1 MAFRWAISSGNW
13 SNTAIWNNGA
23 VLGVPT
29 GSDIASCNNFNVII
43 DTDVNVTLLTN
54 ALSGSTTNPGGGQY
68 FLNNG
73 ITITAA
79 GTGSTP
85 GIWPYAPQA
94 SGSLIVISG
103 SNSAIISGSM
113 RMPGNQTAGGGQG
126 FGITMSETSSLTIS
140 GSVSGIAF
148 SNNNIAIN
156 HASIG
161 TLRIFGTVEGA
172 PGQGLVNN
180 AHCIATSNT
189 GVTNITGDVYHWGFN
204 TNAANNP
211 INLATAAHTLIITG
225 SVYQGDF
232 VTATIN
238 NLTGNSNIFISGSL
252 IGRTASNVATIAK
265 ATIGNITLIGNI
277 IGQLIGGSNIS
288 HTNTGPNAGTITISG
303 SIEKRGAGIPI
314 SATGGSTIIVTG
326 NLFYSGSITGPF
338 ISSTSTSGL
347 VRVATLGAGFNAFNP
362 IYSPRIQLISNSTPT
377 YTLQSDTFPRSV
389 TFYDAAFTSSLP
401 SHSNVRSG
409 SLYGGSNEFSGSM
422 IVPSTA
428 SVRSGVPVDSV
439 TGSAILTPQDIFD
452 FATQNLT
459 GSNTIGERLKNI
471 STVQTTAATIA
482 AFKGK

>member
-29 GSDIASCNNFNVII
+29 ASDIASCNNFNVVI
-43 DTDVNVTLLTN
+43 DTNVNVTLLTN
-54 ALSGSTTNPGGGQY
+54 ALSGSITTPGGGQY

-85 GIWPYAPQA
+85 GIWPFAPQA

-103 SNSAIISGSM
+103 SNSASISGSM
-113 RMPGNQTAGGGQG
+113 RMPGAQFAGGGQG
-126 FGITMSETSSLTIS
+126 FGITMSATSSLTIS

-148 SNNNIAIN
+148 SNGNQAIT

-172 PGQGLVNN
+172 PGQGAVNN
-180 AHCIATSNT
+180 AHCIVTSNT

-204 TNAANNP
+204 TNAANSP
-211 INLATAAHTLIITG
+211 IFLATAAHTLIITG

-232 VTATIN
+232 ATATIN
-238 NLTGNSNIFISGSL
+238 NSSGNSNIFISGSL
-252 IGRTASNVATIAK
+252 IGRTTGGQVTIFK
-265 ATIGNITLIGNI
+265 ATTGNITVIGNI
-277 IGQLIGGSNIS
+277 IGQSAGGNNIS
-288 HTNTGPNAGTITISG
+288 HTSTGTITISG

-314 SATGGSTIIVTG
+314 STTGASTTIVTE
-326 NLFYSGSITGPF
+326 NLFYSGSITGPI

-347 VRVATLGAGFNAFNP
+347 VRVATMGVGFNTFNP

-377 YTLQSDTFPRSV
+377 YTLSSDTFPRNV

-401 SHSNVRSG
+401 SQTNVRSG

-422 IVPSTA
+422 IVPSTS
-428 SVRSGVPVDSV
+428 SVRYGVPVDNT
-439 TGSAILTPQDIFD
+439 TGSATLTPQHIFD

-459 GSNTIGERLKNI
+459 GSNTIGSRLQNI